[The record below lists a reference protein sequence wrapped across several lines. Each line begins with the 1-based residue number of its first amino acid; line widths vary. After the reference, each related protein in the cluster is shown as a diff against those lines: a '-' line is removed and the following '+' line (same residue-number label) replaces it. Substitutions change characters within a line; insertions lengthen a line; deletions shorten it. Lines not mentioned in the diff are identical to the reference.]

1 MVDISPSLAFTV
13 KPRFPYGL
21 GLEETTVAG
30 QVAWGHRG
38 HLDGFWC
45 AMEYLPAY
53 HVTVVVLTN
62 ANWADPVAA
71 TSALG
76 KIAIR

>member
-1 MVDISPSLAFTV
+1 M
-13 KPRFPYGL
+13 
-21 GLEETTVAG
+21 AG